1 MLIFK
6 KNVKKNICL
15 MGLMGSG
22 KTVIGKNIGQFYKLD
37 FYDTDNEIQNNI
49 GININLIFLKY
60 GEKYFREL
68 EENIC
73 LKLLE
78 KKGCIISLGGGSICN
93 SKIRKAIK
101 ENSHSIY
108 LKVSIDSLALR
119 LANSR
124 KRPLLKNV
132 DKKQKLQELFNNRK
146 IFYNKADLIV
156 DNNFDKKEV
165 ISEITSKIK
174 VK

>member
-1 MLIFK
+1 M
-6 KNVKKNICL
+6 
-15 MGLMGSG
+15 
-22 KTVIGKNIGQFYKLD
+22 
-37 FYDTDNEIQNNI
+37 
-49 GININLIFLKY
+49 
-60 GEKYFREL
+60 
-68 EENIC
+68 
-73 LKLLE
+73 
-78 KKGCIISLGGGSICN
+78 
-93 SKIRKAIK
+93 
-101 ENSHSIY
+101 
-108 LKVSIDSLALR
+108 KVSIDSLALR

-174 VK
+174 VKWEKK